1 MVIEIIILLLAIPTG
16 YLIAWLAN
24 DELVIGRKWFT
35 ALIIFSFLSGFIF
48 YFIDKIY
55 ITLTNVF
62 IIVVAFI
69 SLMKSYDKKW
79 IRKI

>member
-1 MVIEIIILLLAIPTG
+1 MIEIIILLLAIPTG

-24 DELVIGRKWFT
+24 DELVAGRKWFIS
-35 ALIIFSFLSGFIF
+35 LIILSIILGLIF
-48 YFIDKIY
+48 YFKNIIY
-55 ITLTNVF
+55 AALTNVF

>member
-1 MVIEIIILLLAIPTG
+1 MMAEIIILLLAIPTG
-16 YLIAWLAN
+16 YLIAWLAS
-24 DELVIGRKWFT
+24 DELVAGRKWFK

-48 YFIDKIY
+48 YFMDEIY